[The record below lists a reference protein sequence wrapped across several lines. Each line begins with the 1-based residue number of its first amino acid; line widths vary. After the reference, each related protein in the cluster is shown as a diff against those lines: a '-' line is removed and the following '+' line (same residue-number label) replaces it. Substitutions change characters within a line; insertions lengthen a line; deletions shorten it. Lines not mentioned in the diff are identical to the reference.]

1 MDFEHTIY
9 TKEKKKSERMPQN
22 EEWKEGHGSDGQQ
35 KLGDGCASVNATP
48 A

>member
-1 MDFEHTIY
+1 MDFEHTSY
-9 TKEKKKSERMPQN
+9 TKEKKKGERMPQN
-22 EEWKEGHGSDGQQ
+22 GRWKEGHGSDGPQ